1 MTKTLLDG
9 PGRVLESVY
18 PRFLV
23 DLAQGDDARLPQAHQ
38 QQFRERLMQEL
49 LSRVQLQTWTNGG
62 MLNAPLSLRL
72 TLVEKLASML
82 DPGHLALTQIAQHL
96 ALLQKMDHRQHSAF
110 PELPQQIAA
119 LYEWFS
125 ARCRW
130 KEKALTQRGL
140 LVQAGDQS
148 EQIFTRWRAGA
159 YNAWSLPGR
168 CFIVLE
174 ELRWGA
180 FGDACRL
187 GSPQA
192 VALLLGD
199 LLEKATQHLAESI
212 NAAPTTRHYYH
223 QWFASSTVPT
233 GGEHADFLSW
243 LGKWTTAD
251 KQPVCWSVTQRWQTV
266 ALGMPRL
273 CSAQHLALLQ
283 KMDHRQHSAFP
294 ELPQQIAALY
304 EWFSA
309 RCRWKEKAL
318 TQRGLLVQAGDQS
331 EQIFTR
337 WRAGAYNAWSLPGRC
352 FIVLEELRWGAFGD
366 ACRLGSPQAV
376 ALLLGDLLEKATQ
389 HLAES
394 INAAPTTRHYYHQ
407 WFASS
412 TVPTG
417 GEHADFLSW
426 LGKWTTADKQPVCWS
441 VTQRWQTVALGMPRL
456 CSAQRLAGAMLEEI
470 FSVNLA

>member
-1 MTKTLLDG
+1 MLKRKKVKPITLRDVTIIDDG
-9 PGRVLESVY
+9 KLRKAITAASLGNAMEWFDFGVYGFVAYALGKVFFPGADPSVQMVAALATFSV
-18 PRFLV
+18 PFLIRP
-23 DLAQGDDARLPQAHQ
+23 LGGL
-38 QQFRERLMQEL
+38 FF
-49 LSRVQLQTWTNGG
+49 G
-62 MLNAPLSLRL
+62 MLGDKYGRQ
-72 TLVEKLASML
+72 KI
-82 DPGHLALTQIAQHL
+82 DPGHLALTQI
-96 ALLQKMDHRQHSAF
+96 
-110 PELPQQIAA
+110 
-119 LYEWFS
+119 
-125 ARCRW
+125 
-130 KEKALTQRGL
+130 
-140 LVQAGDQS
+140 
-148 EQIFTRWRAGA
+148 
-159 YNAWSLPGR
+159 
-168 CFIVLE
+168 
-174 ELRWGA
+174 
-180 FGDACRL
+180 
-187 GSPQA
+187 
-192 VALLLGD
+192 
-199 LLEKATQHLAESI
+199 
-212 NAAPTTRHYYH
+212 
-223 QWFASSTVPT
+223 
-233 GGEHADFLSW
+233 
-243 LGKWTTAD
+243 
-251 KQPVCWSVTQRWQTV
+251 
-266 ALGMPRL
+266 
-273 CSAQHLALLQ
+273 AQHLALLQ

>member
-49 LSRVQLQTWTNGG
+49 LSRVQLQIWTNGG

-72 TLVEKLASML
+72 TMVEKLASM
-82 DPGHLALTQIAQHL
+82 
-96 ALLQKMDHRQHSAF
+96 LQKMDHRQHSAF

-140 LVQAGDQS
+140 LVQAGEQS

-174 ELRWGA
+174 ELRWGV

-199 LLEKATQHLAESI
+199 LRVKATQHLAESI

-233 GGEHADFLSW
+233 GGD
-243 LGKWTTAD
+243 
-251 KQPVCWSVTQRWQTV
+251 
-266 ALGMPRL
+266 
-273 CSAQHLALLQ
+273 
-283 KMDHRQHSAFP
+283 
-294 ELPQQIAALY
+294 
-304 EWFSA
+304 
-309 RCRWKEKAL
+309 
-318 TQRGLLVQAGDQS
+318 
-331 EQIFTR
+331 
-337 WRAGAYNAWSLPGRC
+337 
-352 FIVLEELRWGAFGD
+352 
-366 ACRLGSPQAV
+366 
-376 ALLLGDLLEKATQ
+376 
-389 HLAES
+389 
-394 INAAPTTRHYYHQ
+394 
-407 WFASS
+407 
-412 TVPTG
+412 
-417 GEHADFLSW
+417 HADFLSW

>member
-119 LYEWFS
+119 LY
-125 ARCRW
+125 
-130 KEKALTQRGL
+130 
-140 LVQAGDQS
+140 
-148 EQIFTRWRAGA
+148 
-159 YNAWSLPGR
+159 
-168 CFIVLE
+168 
-174 ELRWGA
+174 
-180 FGDACRL
+180 
-187 GSPQA
+187 
-192 VALLLGD
+192 
-199 LLEKATQHLAESI
+199 
-212 NAAPTTRHYYH
+212 AAPTTRHYY
-223 QWFASSTVPT
+223 Q
-233 GGEHADFLSW
+233 
-243 LGKWTTAD
+243 
-251 KQPVCWSVTQRWQTV
+251 
-266 ALGMPRL
+266 
-273 CSAQHLALLQ
+273 
-283 KMDHRQHSAFP
+283 
-294 ELPQQIAALY
+294 
-304 EWFSA
+304 
-309 RCRWKEKAL
+309 
-318 TQRGLLVQAGDQS
+318 
-331 EQIFTR
+331 
-337 WRAGAYNAWSLPGRC
+337 
-352 FIVLEELRWGAFGD
+352 
-366 ACRLGSPQAV
+366 
-376 ALLLGDLLEKATQ
+376 
-389 HLAES
+389 
-394 INAAPTTRHYYHQ
+394 Q

>member
-1 MTKTLLDG
+1 
-9 PGRVLESVY
+9 
-18 PRFLV
+18 
-23 DLAQGDDARLPQAHQ
+23 
-38 QQFRERLMQEL
+38 MQEL
-49 LSRVQLQTWTNGG
+49 LARVQLQTWTNGG

-72 TLVEKLASML
+72 TMVEKLASML

-110 PELPQQIAA
+110 PELPQQIVA

-199 LLEKATQHLAESI
+199 LRVKATQHLAESI

-233 GGEHADFLSW
+233 GGD
-243 LGKWTTAD
+243 
-251 KQPVCWSVTQRWQTV
+251 
-266 ALGMPRL
+266 
-273 CSAQHLALLQ
+273 
-283 KMDHRQHSAFP
+283 
-294 ELPQQIAALY
+294 
-304 EWFSA
+304 
-309 RCRWKEKAL
+309 
-318 TQRGLLVQAGDQS
+318 
-331 EQIFTR
+331 
-337 WRAGAYNAWSLPGRC
+337 
-352 FIVLEELRWGAFGD
+352 
-366 ACRLGSPQAV
+366 
-376 ALLLGDLLEKATQ
+376 
-389 HLAES
+389 
-394 INAAPTTRHYYHQ
+394 
-407 WFASS
+407 
-412 TVPTG
+412 
-417 GEHADFLSW
+417 HADFLSW

-456 CSAQRLAGAMLEEI
+456 CSAQRLAGAMVEEI